1 MDVFLMNGQDSL
13 SLSEMI
19 DCDIKCEP
27 DSGDSSISNYFGLGY
42 DLPAIDLEEDS
53 THLWMQTYTGN
64 SNSSFELDFFGDAG
78 SALMVN
84 PSSVMPFVTRGIK
97 KEKIDDEK
105 PPSPLNSV
113 TKNVTS
119 VLNNNVLE
127 IKKEPTI
134 VTSIKTLVPTSLQQP
149 TRADHVAKSV
159 SNSHTSYTNA
169 TTVLSIPKSIQNH
182 QTKKYASNKRQTFRT
197 EGTRM
202 YPKPAYSYSCLIAM
216 ALKNSRSGSLPVSE
230 IYNFMCNH
238 FPYFKTAPNGWKNS
252 VRHNLSL
259 NKCFEKIEKPPGPGG
274 CGAQRKGCLW
284 AMNPAKIAKMD
295 DEVAKWSRKD
305 PLAIKNAMI
314 YPENLELLERGELKV
329 GNANIDE
336 DETEDAEDTEEDRD
350 IKYQDE
356 EEEEEEDE
364 DDEGVADDD
373 EELSTIDDD
382 DSDDEITKV
391 PPSLQPFEPRLAHLS
406 SINSVNVNRNCIDK
420 NSTSI
425 EEDLDLDLE
434 VEVGDGF
441 YEELES
447 SDTRILLGLD
457 DSFPTLQSDSD
468 EEGTVMKRPRIQ
480 GNYVCQPVNEVQQ
493 SSVHGLRTI
502 RVHNP

>member
-1 MDVFLMNGQDSL
+1 MNGQDSL

-42 DLPAIDLEEDS
+42 DLPTVDFEEDS
-53 THLWMQTYTGN
+53 THMWMQSYTGN

-84 PSSVMPFVTRGIK
+84 PNSVMPFVTRGMK
-97 KEKIDDEK
+97 KEKIEDEK
-105 PPSPLNSV
+105 PPSPVNSV
-113 TKNVTS
+113 ANNITS
-119 VLNNNVLE
+119 VLNNNVIE
-127 IKKEPTI
+127 TKKQTTV
-134 VTSIKTLVPTSLQQP
+134 VTPIKTIGPTSLQQP
-149 TRADHVAKSV
+149 TRAENVTKPV
-159 SNSHTSYTNA
+159 SSSDASYTNA
-169 TTVLSIPKSIQNH
+169 TSVVSASKPVQLLQGHQSKKSALNR
-182 QTKKYASNKRQTFRT
+182 RQGFRT
-197 EGTRM
+197 EDMRV

-284 AMNPAKIAKMD
+284 AMNPTKIAKMD

-329 GNANIDE
+329 GSANPEE
-336 DETEDAEDTEEDRD
+336 DETEDTEEDKD
-350 IKYQDE
+350 TKYQDDEE

-364 DDEGVADDD
+364 EEGVADDED
-373 EELSTIDDD
+373 LSTIDDD

-391 PPSLQPFEPRLAHLS
+391 PPSLQPFEPRLAHL
-406 SINSVNVNRNCIDK
+406 NSMNTVRINRNCVDK
-420 NSTSI
+420 NNTNV
-425 EEDLDLDLE
+425 EELDLDLE
-434 VEVGDGF
+434 VEVADGF

-457 DSFPTLQSDSD
+457 DSFPVLQSDSD
-468 EEGTVMKRPRIQ
+468 EEGTVIKRPRIQ
-480 GNYVCQPVNEVQQ
+480 GNYLCQPVTEVQQ
-493 SSVHGLRTI
+493 HNVNGLRTI

>member
-1 MDVFLMNGQDSL
+1 MNGQDSL

-42 DLPAIDLEEDS
+42 DLPAVDFEEDS
-53 THLWMQTYTGN
+53 THMWMQSYTGN

-84 PSSVMPFVTRGIK
+84 PNSVMPFVTRGMK
-97 KEKIDDEK
+97 KEKIEDEK
-105 PPSPLNSV
+105 PSSPVNSV
-113 TKNVTS
+113 ANNVTS

-127 IKKEPTI
+127 TKKQTTI
-134 VTSIKTLVPTSLQQP
+134 VTPIKTIVPTSLQQP
-149 TRADHVAKSV
+149 TRAENVTKPV
-159 SNSHTSYTNA
+159 SNSDASYTNA
-169 TTVLSIPKSIQNH
+169 TSMVSTSKAVQLLQGH
-182 QTKKYASNKRQTFRT
+182 QSKKFALNKRQGFRT
-197 EGTRM
+197 EDVRV

-329 GNANIDE
+329 GSANPEE
-336 DETEDAEDTEEDRD
+336 DETEDAEDTEEDKD
-350 IKYQDE
+350 TKYQDE
-356 EEEEEEDE
+356 EEEEEEEEDE
-364 DDEGVADDD
+364 EEEGVADD

-406 SINSVNVNRNCIDK
+406 SMNSVKVNRNCVDK
-420 NSTSI
+420 NNTNI
-425 EEDLDLDLE
+425 EELDLDLE
-434 VEVGDGF
+434 VEVADEF
-441 YEELES
+441 YDELES

-457 DSFPTLQSDSD
+457 DNFPVLQSDSD
-468 EEGTVMKRPRIQ
+468 EDETVIKRPRIQ
-480 GNYVCQPVNEVQQ
+480 GNYLCQPVTEVQQ
-493 SSVHGLRTI
+493 HNVNGLRTI